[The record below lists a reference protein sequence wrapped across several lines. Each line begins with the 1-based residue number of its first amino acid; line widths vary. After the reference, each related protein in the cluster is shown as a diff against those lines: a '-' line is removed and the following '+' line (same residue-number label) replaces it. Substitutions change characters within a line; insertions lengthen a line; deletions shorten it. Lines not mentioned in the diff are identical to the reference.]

1 MPTPFQCMIC
11 DEYTIKPYN
20 GLCKKCQEEE
30 ITGDF
35 KEVLNK
41 DSNENNQNNSS
52 SNSSL
57 KESIIKKIEE

>member
-30 ITGDF
+30 ITGRDI
-35 KEVLNK
+35 KE
-41 DSNENNQNNSS
+41 Q
-52 SNSSL
+52 
-57 KESIIKKIEE
+57 